1 MYTQDIPAGLQ
12 SKSYNRLLCVS
23 SRQRDSPQTK
33 WNKDIVLFSLVLLCC
48 ESGVHWILCSSKRSR
63 PGAEFSQENVKIR
76 LWHEPKKSR
85 GDRGGEEKRLLFRKY
100 FIVLTG
106 DTTPWWF
113 PTMLW
118 SHAICSYLATPSW
131 TKACLPECLR
141 GSACL
146 EEYSWDLVHTIV
158 SALSN
163 LSPTPPYMVSRS
175 LHHPCLLSSLSSAVY

>member
-1 MYTQDIPAGLQ
+1 MSVHGKEI
-12 SKSYNRLLCVS
+12 RL
-23 SRQRDSPQTK
+23 RRNETK
-33 WNKDIVLFSLVLLCC
+33 TLFYFLWFCFVVSLVFAEPYVALT
-48 ESGVHWILCSSKRSR
+48 EVG
-63 PGAEFSQENVKIR
+63 PGAEFSQEN
-76 LWHEPKKSR
+76 EPKKSR
-85 GDRGGEEKRLLFRKY
+85 GDRDREEKRKKLLFRKY

-113 PTMLW
+113 ATMLW
-118 SHAICSYLATPSW
+118 SHAICSYLATPSR

-163 LSPTPPYMVSRS
+163 LSPTPPHMVSRS
-175 LHHPCLLSSLSSAVY
+175 LHHPCLLSSLSSTVY